1 VEYLSLKG
9 IGERFK
15 YIRKLNKYMKTIKKP
30 VKNFPKSGENYD
42 FNKYAAAFGLA
53 TLIFLLGILLGNYF
67 IKEKISTINEMQDAV
82 RLEVMSMELQNILFQ
97 ERLCSDP
104 IIPLEGKLEDIT
116 SKITLMENRLGK
128 DNKQVLEI
136 KKYYSLI
143 EINHYLLMKDKKE
156 KCELDYSLVLFFY
169 SNEDNVLESEKQGYV
184 LDNLKGKY
192 TSEKIKVYSFDKD
205 LDLDI
210 ITTLIS
216 VYNVTMI
223 PTMIINGEKLEGF
236 HEKDEVEML
245 IV

>member
-1 VEYLSLKG
+1 
-9 IGERFK
+9 
-15 YIRKLNKYMKTIKKP
+15 MKNIKKP
-30 VKNFPKSGENYD
+30 VKDFPKSKENYD
-42 FNKYAAAFGLA
+42 FNKYAAAFGIA

-67 IKEKISTINEMQDAV
+67 IKEKLSAINEMQDSV
-82 RLEVMSMELQNILFQ
+82 RLEVMSMELQNALFQ
-97 ERLCSDP
+97 EKPCSDQ

-143 EINHYLLMKDKKE
+143 EINHYLLMKNKKE
-156 KCELDYSLVLFFY
+156 QCDLDYNLILFFY
-169 SNEDNVLESEKQGYV
+169 SNSDNVLESEKQGYV

-192 TSEKIKVYSFDKD
+192 TSEKVKVYSFDKD

-216 VYNVTMI
+216 YYNVTTV
-223 PTMIINGEKLEGF
+223 PTMIINEKKLEGF
-236 HEKDEVEML
+236 HEKEEVETL
-245 IV
+245 IS